1 MSSEV
6 YAHLD
11 RLYQRAYEIAGVSE
25 LSASGRKPSGLD
37 SGAAL
42 RTYHDIETERFIT
55 VGQKYEKAYMDAAKW
70 FQDIAREIV
79 KDSGSFPVKGFK
91 RRALEELDFKDID
104 LAEKD
109 YVLQAYPVSL
119 LPSTPAGRLQ
129 AVTEL
134 IQNGVIT
141 QKEHIVRLLDFPD
154 LESVTSLYDALE
166 RDVEWRISEILE
178 DERYH
183 APEPVMDLAF
193 AKERMTIAYLE
204 AEQDGLE
211 LTKLDMMLRFI
222 DECDALMQEGAAG
235 PEILP
240 EQAAAAG
247 GETPELEVAS
257 LPGMETP
264 MTETIDAAMPP
275 QEGLPV

>member
-1 MSSEV
+1 M
-6 YAHLD
+6 
-11 RLYQRAYEIAGVSE
+11 
-25 LSASGRKPSGLD
+25 
-37 SGAAL
+37 
-42 RTYHDIETERFIT
+42 
-55 VGQKYEKAYMDAAKW
+55 
-70 FQDIAREIV
+70 
-79 KDSGSFPVKGFK
+79 
-91 RRALEELDFKDID
+91 
-104 LAEKD
+104 
-109 YVLQAYPVSL
+109 SL

-211 LTKLDMMLRFI
+211 LTKLDMMLLFI

-235 PEILP
+235 PEIIT
-240 EQAAAAG
+240 EQA
-247 GETPELEVAS
+247 LS
-257 LPGMETP
+257 L
-264 MTETIDAAMPP
+264 IHI
-275 QEGLPV
+275 